1 MKSTQGPVTRG
12 VSQLS
17 MLGQILFN
25 IFCSNLDDVAEF
37 TLSKFADNAKMR
49 GVADTPEIHAATE
62 RNLEKL
68 EKLGEEPHGTPR
80 RGITNPLQ

>member
-12 VSQLS
+12 VCQLS

-25 IFCSNLDDVAEF
+25 IFCNALDDMAEF
-37 TLSKFADNAKMR
+37 TLSNFAGNAKLR
-49 GVADTPEIHAATE
+49 GVADTPEIHVATE
-62 RNLEKL
+62 RNLE
-68 EKLGEEPHGTPR
+68 ELGEEPHGTPH